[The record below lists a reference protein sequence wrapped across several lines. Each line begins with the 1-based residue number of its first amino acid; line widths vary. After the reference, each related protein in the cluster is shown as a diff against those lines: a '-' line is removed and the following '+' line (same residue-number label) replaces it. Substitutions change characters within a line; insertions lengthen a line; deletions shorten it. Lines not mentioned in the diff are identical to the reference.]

1 MRLKLTEILDYYDVP
16 QLVVALDAVGTQ
28 YLCLAYD
35 EDVAGRLKYIAANI
49 SHNRLNDLMT
59 GHIDLRQIYLEP
71 ELALYDVLQDG
82 KVVTANLRE
91 EAPAEYMLP
100 DEGYYLNFSKR
111 ENHDMVRASQET
123 GRTVIRLGY
132 NYETNNHCLPWDVLT
147 ETLHDFQAIVSNGY
161 RRVIQSKNAEPAQ
174 LNVRAALAASFDL
187 ELVANEPI
195 NLFGSSKVA
204 DTLDL
209 LSPLF
214 GNEDE
219 AVANCLSTFRNTQKS
234 YKNLLKTLSD
244 RNVSFKCKW
253 VQGSVEGEVKEF
265 PVTKERIR
273 SLYTLASNLE
283 ILEERQVTFV
293 GTFFMAN
300 LRSGRWGM
308 ELADD
313 GKRKYGIC
321 LGVDKLHGVVL
332 HNKIYAVTCIEKP
345 SQNPNTGS
353 VYYAYIMT
361 DIHEIDLESGGQG
374 LLYK

>member
-16 QLVVALDAVGTQ
+16 QLVVALDVVGTQ

-35 EDVAGRLKYIAANI
+35 EDEVGRLKCIAANI
-49 SHNRLNDLMT
+49 SRERLNDLMT
-59 GHIDLRQIYLEP
+59 GHIDLRQIYLAP
-71 ELALYDVLQDG
+71 ELDLYDVLQDG
-82 KVVTANLRE
+82 SDVIAKLRKE
-91 EAPAEYMLP
+91 KPADYMLP
-100 DEGYYLNFSKR
+100 EEGYYLNFAKR
-111 ENHDMVRASQET
+111 ENYDMVRASQET

-132 NYETNNHCLPWDVLT
+132 NYETSNHCLPWDVLT

-161 RRVIQSKNAEPAQ
+161 RRVVQSKNAEPAQ
-174 LNVRAALAASFDL
+174 LSVRAALAASFDL
-187 ELVANEPI
+187 ELVANEPV
-195 NLFGSSKVA
+195 NLFGSSRVA

-234 YKNLLKTLSD
+234 YKNLLKSLSD
-244 RNVSFKCKW
+244 RDVSFKCKW
-253 VQGSVEGEVKEF
+253 VHGSVEGEVKEF
-265 PVTKERIR
+265 PITKERIK

-283 ILEERQVTFV
+283 ILEERQVTLV

-300 LRSGRWGM
+300 LRSGRWGI

-313 GKRKYGIC
+313 GKRKYGVC
-321 LGVDKLHGVVL
+321 LGVDILHGVVL
-332 HNKIYAVTCIEKP
+332 HNKLYAVTCTEKP
-345 SQNPNTGS
+345 SQNPSTGN

-361 DIHEIDLESGGQG
+361 DIDEKD
-374 LLYK
+374 